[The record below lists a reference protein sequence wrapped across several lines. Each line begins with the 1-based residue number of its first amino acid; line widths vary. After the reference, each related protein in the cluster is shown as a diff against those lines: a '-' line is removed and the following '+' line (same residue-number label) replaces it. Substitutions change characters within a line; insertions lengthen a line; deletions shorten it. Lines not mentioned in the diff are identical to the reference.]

1 MHSAIRSVIAAAIA
15 VGWQEREAVCAII
28 ELADNH
34 MLSLSANDDT
44 DALIQLLR
52 RMT

>member
-1 MHSAIRSVIAAAIA
+1 MHSAIQSVIAAA
-15 VGWQEREAVCAII
+15 VGAGWHEREAVCAII

>member
-1 MHSAIRSVIAAAIA
+1 MTEIADAVAA
-15 VGWQEREAVCAII
+15 GWIEREAVCAII

-34 MLSLSANDDT
+34 MLSISANDDT